1 MHIQSKCID
10 EGVISKGGKLSKTI
24 LSKGGNTGTVI
35 QTIVQ
40 DLKVDEVWNACTW
53 EKVQKMVNGLMFHI
67 HYTFTSQLPHIQYK
81 FTVNENRIWCEFVL
95 DFLLIKNASFI
106 VFTFESDSLHI
117 CFIFAL
123 YSLRMPYIFTSY
135 SLHIHFIFTSYVL
148 SIRTTY
154 DVNWFDIGSKQ
165 SPFLTLVLSFSLTT
179 LMLRRNMFLLFLGR
193 CLAIVGTIVC
203 QYGILRH
210 HHFLVAP
217 VTYHEMLPR

>member
-1 MHIQSKCID
+1 MLHLLCLHLNLIHFIFASYLLHIRYVCP
-10 EGVISKGGKLSKTI
+10 T
-24 LSKGGNTGTVI
+24 
-35 QTIVQ
+35 
-40 DLKVDEVWNACTW
+40 
-53 EKVQKMVNGLMFHI
+53 
-67 HYTFTSQLPHIQYK
+67 Y
-81 FTVNENRIWCEFVL
+81 
-95 DFLLIKNASFI
+95 
-106 VFTFESDSLHI
+106 SLHI
-117 CFIFAL
+117 HF
-123 YSLRMPYIFTSY
+123 IFTSY
-135 SLHIHFIFTSYVL
+135 SLHIHFIFTSYSLHIHFIFTSYLL

-217 VTYHEMLPR
+217 VTYHEMLPNDHAQCSKICMC